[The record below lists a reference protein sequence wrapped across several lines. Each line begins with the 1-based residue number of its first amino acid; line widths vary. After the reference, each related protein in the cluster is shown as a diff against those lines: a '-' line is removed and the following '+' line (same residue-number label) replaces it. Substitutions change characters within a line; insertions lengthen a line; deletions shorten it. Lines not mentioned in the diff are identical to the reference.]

1 MTLPFRAIAVFHSV
15 ARAGSVSRA
24 AEALSV
30 TPSAVTQQIQ
40 GLEAYLGTCLTSK
53 SGRRVVLTESGERY
67 YEMIGEEFDR
77 IAEATQFIRGYRSVS
92 TLTIRASPSLATKW
106 LLPHLPSFLNEYSDI
121 EVHLDGT
128 TEATDFAREAVDLE
142 IRHGDGRW
150 PGLFVEGFL
159 QETFMPVCAPDYCAA
174 ETLAPSDV
182 PKFRLI
188 HSVKSQVQWQEWF
201 LLAQALQLGRWSR
214 IMFDRSHMSIDAA
227 CGGLGIALESN
238 LMMWREIREGR
249 LICPVRQPPE
259 VVRTTQWIVCPNE
272 RLRQRKVRVFLDWLR
287 AARQSWSENGG

>member
-24 AEALSV
+24 AEALGV

-40 GLEAYLGTCLTSK
+40 GLEAYLGTSLTSK

-77 IAEATQFIRGYRSVS
+77 IAEATQFIRGFRSVA

-106 LLPHLPSFLNEYSDI
+106 LLPHLPSFLGAHSDI

-128 TEATDFAREAVDLE
+128 TEATDFSREAVDLE

-150 PGLFVEGFL
+150 PGLFVEGFV
-159 QETFMPVCAPDYCAA
+159 QESFMPVCTPDYCPA
-174 ETLAPSDV
+174 ETLSPSDV

-201 LLAQALQLGRWSR
+201 TWAHAAQPGRWSR
-214 IMFDRSHMSIDAA
+214 VMFDRTHMSIDAA
-227 CGGLGIALESN
+227 ASGLGIALESN
-238 LMMWREIREGR
+238 LMMWQELREGR

-259 VVRTTQWIVCPNE
+259 VLRTTQWIVCPHE
-272 RLRQRKVRVFLDWLR
+272 RLRQRKVRLFLDWLR
-287 AARQSWSENGG
+287 TARQSWMASGA